1 MAESGG
7 LENRC
12 VARHRGFK
20 SHSLRPARRA
30 CKRPAEQA
38 GSRQESEADMR
49 QVDTHDLTA
58 ATRAKAPRPED
69 HVIVLFGATGDLVKR
84 KILPGLYRLALSG
97 LLPAR

>member
-1 MAESGG
+1 
-7 LENRC
+7 
-12 VARHRGFK
+12 
-20 SHSLRPARRA
+20 
-30 CKRPAEQA
+30 
-38 GSRQESEADMR
+38 MR